1 TESRI
6 ASRIARCRAVNPSPS
21 SRSGSEETTAGCG
34 CGAAFLGTTS
44 SCSLGRFDAS
54 PIHHQSQ
61 TFVRTTRR
69 AWLFLSD
76 PGGKSRP
83 YVRSK
88 ACSTRAY
95 ADPGPPRRIHRGVAM
110 STATE
115 YAPSVR
121 IPDRARPRRTAAVVL
136 PFPCDRVP
144 RAVVVEAT
152 PLRVAVAPRGEARPI
167 RLTRRG
173 WAVAVLA
180 VGIAL
185 AGALWLAH
193 SSAIASSAPHRSPPS
208 TVVVRPDDT
217 LWSIATRIAPD
228 RDPRAVVSEL
238 EQRNDLTRPTVH
250 VGQVLRAR

>member
-1 TESRI
+1 
-6 ASRIARCRAVNPSPS
+6 
-21 SRSGSEETTAGCG
+21 
-34 CGAAFLGTTS
+34 
-44 SCSLGRFDAS
+44 
-54 PIHHQSQ
+54 
-61 TFVRTTRR
+61 
-69 AWLFLSD
+69 
-76 PGGKSRP
+76 
-83 YVRSK
+83 
-88 ACSTRAY
+88 
-95 ADPGPPRRIHRGVAM
+95 M

-121 IPDRARPRRTAAVVL
+121 IPDRARPRQTAAVVL

-144 RAVVVEAT
+144 RAVVAEAT

-193 SSAIASSAPHRSPPS
+193 SSAMASSAPHRSPPS

-228 RDPRAVVSEL
+228 RDPRVVVSEL

>member
-1 TESRI
+1 
-6 ASRIARCRAVNPSPS
+6 
-21 SRSGSEETTAGCG
+21 
-34 CGAAFLGTTS
+34 
-44 SCSLGRFDAS
+44 
-54 PIHHQSQ
+54 
-61 TFVRTTRR
+61 
-69 AWLFLSD
+69 
-76 PGGKSRP
+76 
-83 YVRSK
+83 
-88 ACSTRAY
+88 
-95 ADPGPPRRIHRGVAM
+95 M

-121 IPDRARPRRTAAVVL
+121 IPDRARPRQTAAVVL

-144 RAVVVEAT
+144 RAVVAEAP

-208 TVVVRPDDT
+208 TVVVRPNDT

-228 RDPRAVVSEL
+228 RDPRVVVSEL
-238 EQRNDLTRPTVH
+238 EQRNDLTGPTVQ
-250 VGQVLRAR
+250 VGQVLHAR

>member
-1 TESRI
+1 
-6 ASRIARCRAVNPSPS
+6 
-21 SRSGSEETTAGCG
+21 
-34 CGAAFLGTTS
+34 
-44 SCSLGRFDAS
+44 
-54 PIHHQSQ
+54 
-61 TFVRTTRR
+61 
-69 AWLFLSD
+69 
-76 PGGKSRP
+76 
-83 YVRSK
+83 
-88 ACSTRAY
+88 
-95 ADPGPPRRIHRGVAM
+95 M

-121 IPDRARPRRTAAVVL
+121 IPDRARPRRTAAVGL

-193 SSAIASSAPHRSPPS
+193 SSAMTSSAAHRSPPS
-208 TVVVRPDDT
+208 TVVVRPNDT

-228 RDPRAVVSEL
+228 RDPRVVVSEL
-238 EQRNDLTRPTVH
+238 ERRNDLTGPTVH

>member
-1 TESRI
+1 
-6 ASRIARCRAVNPSPS
+6 
-21 SRSGSEETTAGCG
+21 
-34 CGAAFLGTTS
+34 
-44 SCSLGRFDAS
+44 
-54 PIHHQSQ
+54 
-61 TFVRTTRR
+61 
-69 AWLFLSD
+69 
-76 PGGKSRP
+76 
-83 YVRSK
+83 
-88 ACSTRAY
+88 
-95 ADPGPPRRIHRGVAM
+95 M

-115 YAPSVR
+115 YAPSIR

-136 PFPCDRVP
+136 PFPYDRVP
-144 RAVVVEAT
+144 PASVAEAP

-193 SSAIASSAPHRSPPS
+193 SSAMASSAPHRSPPS
-208 TVVVRPDDT
+208 TVVVRPNDT

-228 RDPRAVVSEL
+228 RDPRVVVSEL
-238 EQRNDLTRPTVH
+238 EQRNDLTGPTVH

>member
-1 TESRI
+1 
-6 ASRIARCRAVNPSPS
+6 
-21 SRSGSEETTAGCG
+21 
-34 CGAAFLGTTS
+34 
-44 SCSLGRFDAS
+44 
-54 PIHHQSQ
+54 
-61 TFVRTTRR
+61 
-69 AWLFLSD
+69 
-76 PGGKSRP
+76 
-83 YVRSK
+83 
-88 ACSTRAY
+88 
-95 ADPGPPRRIHRGVAM
+95 M

-121 IPDRARPRRTAAVVL
+121 IPDRARPRQTAAVVL

-144 RAVVVEAT
+144 RAVVAEAP

-228 RDPRAVVSEL
+228 RDPRVVVSEL

>member
-1 TESRI
+1 
-6 ASRIARCRAVNPSPS
+6 
-21 SRSGSEETTAGCG
+21 
-34 CGAAFLGTTS
+34 
-44 SCSLGRFDAS
+44 
-54 PIHHQSQ
+54 
-61 TFVRTTRR
+61 
-69 AWLFLSD
+69 
-76 PGGKSRP
+76 
-83 YVRSK
+83 
-88 ACSTRAY
+88 
-95 ADPGPPRRIHRGVAM
+95 M

-121 IPDRARPRRTAAVVL
+121 IPDRARPRQTAAVVL

-144 RAVVVEAT
+144 RAVVAEAT

-193 SSAIASSAPHRSPPS
+193 SSAMASSAPHRSPPS
-208 TVVVRPDDT
+208 TVVVRPNDT

-228 RDPRAVVSEL
+228 RDPRVVVSEL
-238 EQRNDLTRPTVH
+238 EQRNDLTGPTVQ
-250 VGQVLRAR
+250 VGQVLHAR

>member
-1 TESRI
+1 
-6 ASRIARCRAVNPSPS
+6 
-21 SRSGSEETTAGCG
+21 
-34 CGAAFLGTTS
+34 
-44 SCSLGRFDAS
+44 
-54 PIHHQSQ
+54 
-61 TFVRTTRR
+61 
-69 AWLFLSD
+69 
-76 PGGKSRP
+76 
-83 YVRSK
+83 
-88 ACSTRAY
+88 
-95 ADPGPPRRIHRGVAM
+95 M

-115 YAPSVR
+115 YAPSIR

-136 PFPCDRVP
+136 PFPYDRVP
-144 RAVVVEAT
+144 RAAVAEAPPLRAAVA

-193 SSAIASSAPHRSPPS
+193 SSAMASSAPHRFPPS
-208 TVVVRPDDT
+208 TVVVRPNDT

-228 RDPRAVVSEL
+228 RDPRVVVSEL
-238 EQRNDLTRPTVH
+238 EQRNDLTGPTVH

>member
-1 TESRI
+1 
-6 ASRIARCRAVNPSPS
+6 
-21 SRSGSEETTAGCG
+21 
-34 CGAAFLGTTS
+34 
-44 SCSLGRFDAS
+44 
-54 PIHHQSQ
+54 
-61 TFVRTTRR
+61 
-69 AWLFLSD
+69 
-76 PGGKSRP
+76 
-83 YVRSK
+83 
-88 ACSTRAY
+88 
-95 ADPGPPRRIHRGVAM
+95 M

-115 YAPSVR
+115 YAPSIR
-121 IPDRARPRRTAAVVL
+121 IPDRARSRRTAAVVL

-144 RAVVVEAT
+144 RAVVAEAT

-193 SSAIASSAPHRSPPS
+193 SSAMASSAPHRSPPS
-208 TVVVRPDDT
+208 TVVVRPNDT

-228 RDPRAVVSEL
+228 RDPRVVVSEL
-238 EQRNDLTRPTVH
+238 EQRNDLTGPTVQ

>member
-1 TESRI
+1 
-6 ASRIARCRAVNPSPS
+6 
-21 SRSGSEETTAGCG
+21 
-34 CGAAFLGTTS
+34 
-44 SCSLGRFDAS
+44 
-54 PIHHQSQ
+54 
-61 TFVRTTRR
+61 
-69 AWLFLSD
+69 
-76 PGGKSRP
+76 
-83 YVRSK
+83 
-88 ACSTRAY
+88 
-95 ADPGPPRRIHRGVAM
+95 M

-121 IPDRARPRRTAAVVL
+121 IPDRARPRQTAAVVL

-193 SSAIASSAPHRSPPS
+193 SSAMASSAPHRSPPS
-208 TVVVRPDDT
+208 TVVVRPNDT

-228 RDPRAVVSEL
+228 RDPRVVVSEL
-238 EQRNDLTRPTVH
+238 EQRNDLTGPTVQ
-250 VGQVLRAR
+250 VGQVLHAR

>member
-1 TESRI
+1 
-6 ASRIARCRAVNPSPS
+6 
-21 SRSGSEETTAGCG
+21 
-34 CGAAFLGTTS
+34 
-44 SCSLGRFDAS
+44 
-54 PIHHQSQ
+54 
-61 TFVRTTRR
+61 
-69 AWLFLSD
+69 
-76 PGGKSRP
+76 
-83 YVRSK
+83 
-88 ACSTRAY
+88 
-95 ADPGPPRRIHRGVAM
+95 M

-115 YAPSVR
+115 YAPSIR

-136 PFPCDRVP
+136 PFPYDRVP
-144 RAVVVEAT
+144 RAAVAEAPPLRAAVA

-193 SSAIASSAPHRSPPS
+193 SSAMASSAAHRPPPS
-208 TVVVRPDDT
+208 TVVVRPNDT

-228 RDPRAVVSEL
+228 RDPRVVVSEL
-238 EQRNDLTRPTVH
+238 EQRNDLTGPTVH

>member
-1 TESRI
+1 
-6 ASRIARCRAVNPSPS
+6 
-21 SRSGSEETTAGCG
+21 
-34 CGAAFLGTTS
+34 
-44 SCSLGRFDAS
+44 
-54 PIHHQSQ
+54 
-61 TFVRTTRR
+61 
-69 AWLFLSD
+69 
-76 PGGKSRP
+76 
-83 YVRSK
+83 
-88 ACSTRAY
+88 
-95 ADPGPPRRIHRGVAM
+95 M

-121 IPDRARPRRTAAVVL
+121 IPDRARPRQTAAVVL

-152 PLRVAVAPRGEARPI
+152 PLRVAVAPRSEARPI

-193 SSAIASSAPHRSPPS
+193 SSAMASSAPHRSPPS
-208 TVVVRPDDT
+208 TVVVRPNDT

-228 RDPRAVVSEL
+228 RDPRVVVSEL
-238 EQRNDLTRPTVH
+238 EQRNDLTGPTVQ
-250 VGQVLRAR
+250 VGQVLHAR

>member
-1 TESRI
+1 
-6 ASRIARCRAVNPSPS
+6 
-21 SRSGSEETTAGCG
+21 
-34 CGAAFLGTTS
+34 
-44 SCSLGRFDAS
+44 
-54 PIHHQSQ
+54 
-61 TFVRTTRR
+61 
-69 AWLFLSD
+69 
-76 PGGKSRP
+76 
-83 YVRSK
+83 
-88 ACSTRAY
+88 
-95 ADPGPPRRIHRGVAM
+95 M

-115 YAPSVR
+115 YAPSIR

-136 PFPCDRVP
+136 PFPYDRVP
-144 RAVVVEAT
+144 RAAVAEAPPLRAAVA

-193 SSAIASSAPHRSPPS
+193 SSAMASSQPHRSPPS
-208 TVVVRPDDT
+208 TVVVRPNDT

-228 RDPRAVVSEL
+228 RDPRVVVSEL
-238 EQRNDLTRPTVH
+238 EQRNDLTGPTVH

>member
-1 TESRI
+1 
-6 ASRIARCRAVNPSPS
+6 
-21 SRSGSEETTAGCG
+21 
-34 CGAAFLGTTS
+34 
-44 SCSLGRFDAS
+44 
-54 PIHHQSQ
+54 
-61 TFVRTTRR
+61 
-69 AWLFLSD
+69 
-76 PGGKSRP
+76 
-83 YVRSK
+83 
-88 ACSTRAY
+88 
-95 ADPGPPRRIHRGVAM
+95 M

-115 YAPSVR
+115 YAPSIR

-136 PFPCDRVP
+136 PFPYDRAP
-144 RAVVVEAT
+144 RAAVAEAPPLRAAVA

-193 SSAIASSAPHRSPPS
+193 SSAMASSAPHRFPPS
-208 TVVVRPDDT
+208 TVVVRPNDT

-228 RDPRAVVSEL
+228 RDPRVVVSEL
-238 EQRNDLTRPTVH
+238 EQRNDLTGPTVH

>member
-1 TESRI
+1 
-6 ASRIARCRAVNPSPS
+6 
-21 SRSGSEETTAGCG
+21 
-34 CGAAFLGTTS
+34 
-44 SCSLGRFDAS
+44 
-54 PIHHQSQ
+54 
-61 TFVRTTRR
+61 
-69 AWLFLSD
+69 
-76 PGGKSRP
+76 
-83 YVRSK
+83 
-88 ACSTRAY
+88 
-95 ADPGPPRRIHRGVAM
+95 M

-121 IPDRARPRRTAAVVL
+121 IPDRARPRQTAAVVL

-144 RAVVVEAT
+144 RAVVAEAT

-228 RDPRAVVSEL
+228 RDPRVVVSEL
-238 EQRNDLTRPTVH
+238 EQRNDLTGPTVQ
-250 VGQVLRAR
+250 VGQVLHAR

>member
-1 TESRI
+1 
-6 ASRIARCRAVNPSPS
+6 
-21 SRSGSEETTAGCG
+21 
-34 CGAAFLGTTS
+34 
-44 SCSLGRFDAS
+44 
-54 PIHHQSQ
+54 
-61 TFVRTTRR
+61 
-69 AWLFLSD
+69 
-76 PGGKSRP
+76 
-83 YVRSK
+83 
-88 ACSTRAY
+88 
-95 ADPGPPRRIHRGVAM
+95 M

-115 YAPSVR
+115 YAPSIR
-121 IPDRARPRRTAAVVL
+121 IPDRARSRQTAAVVL

-193 SSAIASSAPHRSPPS
+193 SSAMASSAPHRSPPS

-238 EQRNDLTRPTVH
+238 EQRNDLTGPTVQ
-250 VGQVLRAR
+250 VGQVLHAR

>member
-1 TESRI
+1 
-6 ASRIARCRAVNPSPS
+6 
-21 SRSGSEETTAGCG
+21 
-34 CGAAFLGTTS
+34 
-44 SCSLGRFDAS
+44 
-54 PIHHQSQ
+54 
-61 TFVRTTRR
+61 
-69 AWLFLSD
+69 
-76 PGGKSRP
+76 
-83 YVRSK
+83 
-88 ACSTRAY
+88 
-95 ADPGPPRRIHRGVAM
+95 M

-115 YAPSVR
+115 YAPSIR
-121 IPDRARPRRTAAVVL
+121 IPDHARSRRTAAVVL

-144 RAVVVEAT
+144 RAVVAEAT

-193 SSAIASSAPHRSPPS
+193 SSATAPHRSPPS
-208 TVVVRPDDT
+208 TVVVRPNDT

-238 EQRNDLTRPTVH
+238 EQRNDLTRPTVQ

>member
-1 TESRI
+1 
-6 ASRIARCRAVNPSPS
+6 
-21 SRSGSEETTAGCG
+21 
-34 CGAAFLGTTS
+34 
-44 SCSLGRFDAS
+44 
-54 PIHHQSQ
+54 
-61 TFVRTTRR
+61 
-69 AWLFLSD
+69 
-76 PGGKSRP
+76 
-83 YVRSK
+83 
-88 ACSTRAY
+88 
-95 ADPGPPRRIHRGVAM
+95 M

-121 IPDRARPRRTAAVVL
+121 IPDRARPRQTAAVVL

-144 RAVVVEAT
+144 RAVVAEAT

-228 RDPRAVVSEL
+228 RDPRVVVSEL
-238 EQRNDLTRPTVH
+238 EQRNDLTGPTVH

>member
-1 TESRI
+1 
-6 ASRIARCRAVNPSPS
+6 
-21 SRSGSEETTAGCG
+21 
-34 CGAAFLGTTS
+34 
-44 SCSLGRFDAS
+44 
-54 PIHHQSQ
+54 
-61 TFVRTTRR
+61 
-69 AWLFLSD
+69 
-76 PGGKSRP
+76 
-83 YVRSK
+83 
-88 ACSTRAY
+88 
-95 ADPGPPRRIHRGVAM
+95 M

-121 IPDRARPRRTAAVVL
+121 IPDRARPRQTAAVVL

-144 RAVVVEAT
+144 RAVVAEAP

-193 SSAIASSAPHRSPPS
+193 SSAMASSAPHRSPPS
-208 TVVVRPDDT
+208 TVVVRPNDT

-228 RDPRAVVSEL
+228 RDPRVVVSEL
-238 EQRNDLTRPTVH
+238 EQRNDLTGPTVQ
-250 VGQVLRAR
+250 VGQVLHAR

>member
-1 TESRI
+1 
-6 ASRIARCRAVNPSPS
+6 
-21 SRSGSEETTAGCG
+21 
-34 CGAAFLGTTS
+34 
-44 SCSLGRFDAS
+44 
-54 PIHHQSQ
+54 
-61 TFVRTTRR
+61 
-69 AWLFLSD
+69 
-76 PGGKSRP
+76 
-83 YVRSK
+83 
-88 ACSTRAY
+88 
-95 ADPGPPRRIHRGVAM
+95 M

-115 YAPSVR
+115 YAPSIR
-121 IPDRARPRRTAAVVL
+121 IPDRARPRQTAAVVL

-144 RAVVVEAT
+144 RAVVAEAT

-193 SSAIASSAPHRSPPS
+193 SSAMASSAPHRSPPS
-208 TVVVRPDDT
+208 TVVVRPNDT

-228 RDPRAVVSEL
+228 RDPRVVVSEL
-238 EQRNDLTRPTVH
+238 EQRNDLTGPTVQ